1 MINVK
6 RDKVLVKGRI
16 IMAIFL
22 GLLIGGIF
30 WKATTEPGFKGT

>member
-6 RDKVLVKGRI
+6 RDKMLVRGRI
-16 IMAIFL
+16 VMTVFI

-30 WKATTEPGFKGT
+30 W

>member
-6 RDKVLVKGRI
+6 RDKMLVRGRTV
-16 IMAIFL
+16 MTIFI

-30 WKATTEPGFKGT
+30 WGAGKKEGYVGV

>member
-6 RDKVLVKGRI
+6 RDKVLVRGRLV
-16 IMAIFL
+16 MTIFI

-30 WKATTEPGFKGT
+30 WTAGSEPGYKGT